1 MQDFLFFSNNDNKIL
16 EITNLFNNTN
26 INILNLNN
34 FNKIKSPNEIGKT
47 FAENAKIKSLY
58 GLVNF
63 NKSCF
68 ADDSGICIES
78 MSNKPGVE
86 SKKFLTS
93 EKNCTYVFNKIINTS
108 ILKNNFSAYFQT
120 TICLSLTEKDH
131 IFFTGKVEGKIS
143 KKISGL
149 KGFGYDP
156 IFIPNGH
163 KNTFADMDISEKN
176 LISHRSIAITKLKKY
191 LKLI

>member
-1 MQDFLFFSNNDNKIL
+1 M
-16 EITNLFNNTN
+16 
-26 INILNLNN
+26 
-34 FNKIKSPNEIGKT
+34 
-47 FAENAKIKSLY
+47 
-58 GLVNF
+58 VNF